1 MTGPDTGV
9 AVAATRTELADLLR
23 TWGVSDPDTRAGL
36 LVGVLRRR
44 QWRYVPEVAD
54 LPGPA
59 RRARADVQREAM
71 ATIREV
77 LAQAKRGER

>member
-1 MTGPDTGV
+1 MTGHDTGV
-9 AVAATRTELADLLR
+9 VVAATRTELAELLR

-36 LVGVLRRR
+36 LLAVLRRR

-59 RRARADVQREAM
+59 RRATRQRQEEAM
-71 ATIREV
+71 REIRQV
-77 LAQAKRGER
+77 LQRKGER

>member
-1 MTGPDTGV
+1 MTGHDTGV
-9 AVAATRTELADLLR
+9 VVAATRTELADLLR

-36 LVGVLRRR
+36 LLAVLRRR

-59 RRARADVQREAM
+59 RRASRETQQRAM
-71 ATIREV
+71 ADIRAA
-77 LAQAKRGER
+77 LRKDGQR